1 LKILNVNMSLDP
13 VRGGGTAERTFQMS
27 RFLARSGVKCTILT
41 TGMGINGKR
50 LEALEGIRVIVLPCL
65 FERFY
70 IPRFTFRHILSL
82 VKESD
87 LVHLMGHWTFIN
99 ALVYSV
105 TAYLHK
111 PYVVCPAGA
120 LPVYGRSKWLKKFYN
135 WVIGK
140 RIIYNASG
148 HIAITADEV
157 FQFQQYGVH
166 LDRVSVI
173 PNGIDRE
180 NYLSKDDA
188 DFRNK
193 YGLSNHSFILFVGRL
208 NPIKGPDLLLD
219 AFCYL
224 KDRIQDYHLVFAG
237 PDEGMLP
244 MLKDMVTTHHIED
257 RVHFV
262 GFLRDKDKSHA
273 YHAADLLVIP
283 SRQEAM
289 SIVAL
294 EAGISGTPVLLTDC
308 CGFAEVA
315 DCGGGKVV
323 PATVEGLHKGLS
335 NMMNNRESLK
345 IMGENLKKYVKE
357 HFIWD
362 VISDKYLKLYQGILD
377 ER

>member
-1 LKILNVNMSLDP
+1 MSLDP
-13 VRGGGTAERTFQMS
+13 VKGGGTAERTFQMS
-27 RFLARSGVKCTILT
+27 RFLAISGVKCTILT
-41 TGMGINGKR
+41 IGPGINGKR
-50 LEALEGIRVIVLPCL
+50 LEDSEGIRVIVLPCL

-70 IPRFTFRHILSL
+70 FPRFTFRHIRSL
-82 VKESD
+82 VEESD

-99 ALVYSV
+99 ALVYFF
-105 TAYLHK
+105 AACLHK
-111 PYVVCPAGA
+111 PYVVCPAGS
-120 LPVYGRSKWLKKFYN
+120 LPVYGRSKWLKMSYN
-135 WVIGK
+135 WIIGK

-157 FQFQQYGVH
+157 SQFQRYGVH
-166 LDRVSVI
+166 PNRVTVI
-173 PNGIDRE
+173 PNGIDIK

-193 YGLSNHSFILFVGRL
+193 YELSNHSFILFVGRL

-224 KDRIQDYHLVFAG
+224 KDEDYHLVFAG

-244 MLKDMVTTHHIED
+244 MLKDMVATHNIED
-257 RVHFV
+257 RVHFI

-273 YHAADLLVIP
+273 YHAADFLVIP

-294 EAGISGTPVLLTDC
+294 EAGIAGTPVLLTDC
-308 CGFAEVA
+308 CGFGEVA
-315 DCGGGKVV
+315 HCGGGKVV

-335 NMMNNRESLK
+335 EMIKNRGNLK

-357 HFIWD
+357 HFTWD
-362 VISDKYLKLYQGILD
+362 VISAKYIKLYQGILD
-377 ER
+377 KR